1 MCVLGTLNAIPF
13 NKQIYIYLQVQKLSG
28 VFLNLKSEVRS
39 LKSKIPV
46 QNGCQ
51 KIHTR
56 NSNQSVIVKI
66 TQQNLKWPPQKLIKP
81 SPNII
86 VT

>member
-13 NKQIYIYLQVQKLSG
+13 TKQIYIYLQVQKLSG
-28 VFLNLKSEVRS
+28 DFLNLKSEVR
-39 LKSKIPV
+39 
-46 QNGCQ
+46 

-81 SPNII
+81 SRNII